1 MKQLFFIMHKSM
13 LLQIVGIMG
22 KLLTKHTR
30 FTVSLC
36 GIHVGGKMPRQMF
49 CLLKHSFTS
58 PTLLNVS

>member
-1 MKQLFFIMHKSM
+1 MHKSM